1 MSWFKYYDMYEVE
14 KKRYMYGRLSIEKN
28 SSDILRAYSDDA
40 IIAGMCV
47 AYECQKKGIRV
58 NGVPGFYKLNDYW
71 VFRLDKGMFV
81 PTRNQKGE
89 IIALQ
94 MRKDYG
100 KLRYMTVS
108 SKGLEA
114 GPTTFISR
122 PHFPLA
128 NCEISKDTMMLI
140 TEGPL
145 KADVALDIL
154 NNQGYTNYAFVA
166 VHGVNN
172 RNELEDI
179 FTRLQQAGVKQI
191 FNAFDMDRTT
201 NIHVQE
207 ACGKID
213 DLAASKGLV
222 MKQLEWDCAFK
233 GIDDFL
239 KAQYIG

>member
-1 MSWFKYYDMYEVE
+1 M
-14 KKRYMYGRLSIEKN
+14 
-28 SSDILRAYSDDA
+28 
-40 IIAGMCV
+40 
-47 AYECQKKGIRV
+47 
-58 NGVPGFYKLNDYW
+58 
-71 VFRLDKGMFV
+71 
-81 PTRNQKGE
+81 
-89 IIALQ
+89 
-94 MRKDYG
+94 
-100 KLRYMTVS
+100 
-108 SKGLEA
+108 
-114 GPTTFISR
+114 
-122 PHFPLA
+122 
-128 NCEISKDTMMLI
+128 
-140 TEGPL
+140 
-145 KADVALDIL
+145 DIL
-154 NNQGYTNYAFVA
+154 NNQGYTNYAVVA

-172 RNELEDI
+172 RNELEEI